1 MMIRP
6 KLRTTLSIDVLD
18 IMSQSSFETFEEET
32 EEDIILDVVDI
43 TSQTYW
49 ENHSEWEIQLYIG
62 VYYYYIWLYIRYIYI
77 YNHTTTPQYSSQRQ
91 LSIENTSIDSIVNT
105 FRKSFI

>member
-6 KLRTTLSIDVLD
+6 ILRTTLSIDVLD
-18 IMSQSSFETFEEET
+18 IMSQSYFETFEEET

-49 ENHSEWEIQLYIG
+49 ENHSE
-62 VYYYYIWLYIRYIYI
+62 
-77 YNHTTTPQYSSQRQ
+77 
-91 LSIENTSIDSIVNT
+91 
-105 FRKSFI
+105 

>member
-6 KLRTTLSIDVLD
+6 KLRTTLSIDDVLD
-18 IMSQSSFETFEEET
+18 IMSQSYFETFEEET

-49 ENHSEWEIQLYIG
+49 ENHSE
-62 VYYYYIWLYIRYIYI
+62 
-77 YNHTTTPQYSSQRQ
+77 
-91 LSIENTSIDSIVNT
+91 
-105 FRKSFI
+105 